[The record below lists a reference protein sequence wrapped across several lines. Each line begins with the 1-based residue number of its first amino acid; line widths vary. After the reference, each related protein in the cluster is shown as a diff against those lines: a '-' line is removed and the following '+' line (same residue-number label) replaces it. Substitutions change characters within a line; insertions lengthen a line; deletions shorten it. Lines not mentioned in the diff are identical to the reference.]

1 MREEYL
7 DIDSMNC
14 PNCGAPLPETARDT
28 WVCLYCQSLVRLEE
42 GEEAPGFV
50 IEKSVTDEEMAEIK
64 QALLNHSRDNALQLY
79 RQLTGSSEE
88 EAQKAIDELGRQLS
102 LKAIIQQ
109 QLSPIGWLFVAIWLG
124 LFIGTVVAWATGFV
138 SGLMAVLLAGFA
150 FYNLVSLYPTILISL
165 RYLKAP
171 RAPATTI
178 NFAYIG
184 KTLLRREP
192 VHLYK
197 ILLDVQP
204 EGAESFRAQAL
215 IPVRE
220 RNRSRVQV
228 GHVIRIKY
236 LPDQE
241 DSVIFDR

>member
-1 MREEYL
+1 MSIET
-7 DIDSMNC
+7 MNC
-14 PNCGAPLPETARDT
+14 PNCGAPLPLTARET
-28 WVCLYCQSLVRLEE
+28 WVCLYCQSLVRRQPDD
-42 GEEAPGFV
+42 EAPGV
-50 IEKSVTDEEMAEIK
+50 VVDKSVTEEEMAEIK
-64 QALLNHSRDNALQLY
+64 QALLNHSRENATQLFQ
-79 RQLTGSSEE
+79 QLTGSTEE
-88 EAQKAIDELGRQLS
+88 VARSAIDELGRQLS

-109 QLSPIGWLFVAIWLG
+109 QLSATGWLFVVVWLG
-124 LFIGTVVAWATGFV
+124 LIVGTLWAWATGLL
-138 SGLMAVLLAGFA
+138 SGLVAVLLAGFA
-150 FYNLVSLYPTILISL
+150 LYNLVSLYPTILISL
-165 RYLKAP
+165 RYMKAP
-171 RAPATTI
+171 RARATTV

-204 EGAESFRAQAL
+204 EGAESFLAQAL

-228 GHVIRIKY
+228 GHVLRVKY